1 MSLNPVYRE
10 IQAAD
15 NPKVAQ
21 MIREVFIEFGAEQK
35 GTVYSDPSTD
45 LLYELFRQPGSIFY
59 LAVDGAKVLGSC
71 GIFPSPGLA
80 PTCVELVKFY
90 LAKEAR
96 GLGIGKTLM
105 EKSIAAAKEM
115 NYQQIYIESLP
126 VFNKAVSIYEKQGF
140 QKIDQPLSTVHPGCT
155 LWFLKDLS

>member
-1 MSLNPVYRE
+1 MPLKIAYRE

-21 MIREVFIEFGAEQK
+21 MIRAVFIEFGAAQT

-45 LLYELFRQPGSIFY
+45 SLYELFQQPKSLFY
-59 LAVDGAKVLGSC
+59 LAVDGDKVLGSC
-71 GIFPSPGLA
+71 GIYPSPGLA
-80 PTCVELVKFY
+80 PHCVELVKFY

-105 EKSIAAAKEM
+105 EKSIAAAREL
-115 NYQQIYIESLP
+115 NYQQVYIESLP
-126 VFNKAVSIYEKQGF
+126 VFSKAVRIYEKQGF
-140 QKIDQPLSTVHPGCT
+140 RRIDHALSQVHPGCS
-155 LWFLKDLS
+155 LWFLKDL